1 LVRLEESN
9 MPIGGPSPPPIPFII
24 PPHEERAVVEYHKGA
39 KYDVSLVVVSSFLA
53 FLVFLALIAAM
64 TINNVSWFFGIVGSA
79 SAVLITWFFLMR
91 RKASRN
97 QRSP

>member
-1 LVRLEESN
+1 
-9 MPIGGPSPPPIPFII
+9 MIPFII
-24 PPHEERAVVEYHKGA
+24 PPHEVEAVIEYNKGA
-39 KYDVSLVVVSSFLA
+39 KYDVSLVVVLTLLA

-64 TINNVSWFFGIVGSA
+64 TINNVSWLSGIVGSA
-79 SAVLITWFFLMR
+79 SAGLIGWFFLVR